1 MASKFGLISVGFGI
15 IGIIFLIL
23 VILPLTALQ
32 SAGWGASSY
41 WPFLFSIDLIL
52 CILTVGLGVYGRK
65 KDESKIA
72 STAGL
77 VIGFIFI
84 VALILTFLYYIM

>member
-1 MASKFGLISVGFGI
+1 MASKFGLISVGFRI

-41 WPFLFSIDLIL
+41 WPFLFSIDLI
-52 CILTVGLGVYGRK
+52 Y
-65 KDESKIA
+65 A
-72 STAGL
+72 
-77 VIGFIFI
+77 
-84 VALILTFLYYIM
+84 Y